1 MESWPTK
8 MDGICLRLDNAMG
21 TLAERIAEL
30 HVAET
35 NLDTKMAELADSQ
48 ARIGQRF
55 NALKHIVKAKRNRK
69 GSA

>member
-8 MDGICLRLDNAMG
+8 MDGICLRLDSAMG
-21 TLAERIAEL
+21 TLTERIAEL
-30 HVAET
+30 HIAET

-48 ARIGQRF
+48 ARIRQRF
-55 NALKHIVKAKRNRK
+55 NALKHIVKAKRNGK